1 MCEGSHYV
9 AKLPTAHVN
18 LVFSG
23 FVCFERP
30 WLLLCS
36 ERSRSFRQRAIV
48 LFTPGA
54 LAALLMFRP
63 VARLF
68 LLACTARTGQLAKCH
83 ASLVVS
89 RSLWY
94 RHLDVGPGLSCTTNR
109 HTLET
114 RNSARFPP
122 VGQLDRAERRSQM
135 FQPLWRGRSKE

>member
-36 ERSRSFRQRAIV
+36 ERSRSFRQRTIG
-48 LFTPGA
+48 LLTPAA
-54 LAALLMFRP
+54 LAALLMFAPWRGCFSWHAP
-63 VARLF
+63 REQVSWPNAD
-68 LLACTARTGQLAKCH
+68 

-89 RSLWY
+89 RSLWC
-94 RHLDVGPGLSCTTNR
+94 RHLDVGPDLSCTTNR

-135 FQPLWRGRSKE
+135 FQPLWRGSSKE